1 VSQEELHSAVVTE
14 DQNYIFSK
22 HYNLNFMANTAVQ
35 TLLGTKFTQKE
46 QMKRLVLVITLV

>member
-1 VSQEELHSAVVTE
+1 MSQEELHSAVVTE